1 MTSIISPT
9 AALAA
14 RHRQTERKLA
24 DVQAAI
30 AQLRRET
37 GQLTVTAIA
46 RRAGVSST
54 FLYENPQ
61 ARPLVQDAVVATR
74 NQRTR
79 RVADEHDRVE
89 ATWRER
95 ALNAEDGLTQ
105 AHNEIRAQ
113 RSRIGELMGQL
124 RDTETASSGDPA
136 QSTAAENASLRRR
149 VRQLAREHREL
160 QERLEGCRA
169 NLRHAETRIGELEA
183 QLVEQQQGGQ
193 AGR

>member
-1 MTSIISPT
+1 MTSTIPP
-9 AALAA
+9 AAAIAA
-14 RHRQTERKLA
+14 RRRQTQRKLA

-37 GQLTVTAIA
+37 GRLTVTAIA
-46 RRAGVSST
+46 RRAGVSNT

-61 ARPLVQDAVVATR
+61 ARPMVQDAVAATR
-74 NQRTR
+74 SRRTR

-95 ALNAEDGLTQ
+95 ALNAEEGLTQ

-113 RSRIGELMGQL
+113 RNRIGELMGQL
-124 RDTETASSGDPA
+124 RDTETAGSSEPT
-136 QSTAAENASLRRR
+136 TAAENASLKRR
-149 VRQLAREHREL
+149 VRQLTQEHREL

-169 NLRHAETRIGELEA
+169 NLRFAENRLSELEA
-183 QLVEQQQGGQ
+183 QLVEHQRGGQ